1 MITLIAGLMQSL
13 DPLLDEQPS
22 KLLND
27 CFVLSTVFHA
37 LRPSR
42 APGFAYAWLELISHR
57 LLMSKLLLNTPQ
69 QKVTTEIYVMKLHS
83 PWFGKLG

>member
-1 MITLIAGLMQSL
+1 MI
-13 DPLLDEQPS
+13 D
-22 KLLND
+22 
-27 CFVLSTVFHA
+27 FVLSTVFHA

-69 QKVTTEIYVMKLHS
+69 QKVTVQSRKPS
-83 PWFGKLG
+83 